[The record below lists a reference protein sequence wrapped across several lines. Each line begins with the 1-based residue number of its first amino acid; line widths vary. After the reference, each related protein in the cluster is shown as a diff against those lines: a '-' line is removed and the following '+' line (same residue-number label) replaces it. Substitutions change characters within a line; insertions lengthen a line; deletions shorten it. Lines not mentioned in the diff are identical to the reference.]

1 MAIKTVLALIMM
13 TFANLAEASLDQKY
27 FCSNPNGEVS
37 IYTEGLSSEKI
48 DVSVATEDFASAHF
62 QTSYL
67 IGQHSDYRDGSAIRT
82 YCMAGK
88 YISNCQD
95 GSKAAR
101 INLVTGIDRG
111 ERVLDLVKLEFF
123 DKRDS
128 LWKVEYITNCRRIM
142 N

>member
-1 MAIKTVLALIMM
+1 MAIKMVLAIMLM
-13 TFANLAEASLDQKY
+13 TFVNLALAGQDQKY
-27 FCSNPNGEVS
+27 FCGNHNGEVS
-37 IYTEGLSSEKI
+37 IYTDGLNAEKI
-48 DVSVATEDFASAHF
+48 DASVATEDFASAHF

-67 IGQHSDYRDGSAIRT
+67 IGQHSDRRDGSAIRT

-101 INLVTGIDRG
+101 ISLVTGMDRG
-111 ERVLDLVKLEFF
+111 ERVLDLVKVEFF

-128 LWKVEYITNCRRIM
+128 LWKVEYITNCRRVM